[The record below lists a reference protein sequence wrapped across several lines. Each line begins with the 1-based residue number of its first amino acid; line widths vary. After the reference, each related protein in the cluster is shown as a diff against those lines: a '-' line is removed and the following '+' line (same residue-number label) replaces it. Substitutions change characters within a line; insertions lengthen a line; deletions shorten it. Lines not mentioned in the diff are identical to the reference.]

1 MLVRRT
7 FSDASWHLLRYLFVV
22 YSYKSIVCFCFFLK
36 DDTVL
41 AENVAAETEAA
52 KMENSEI
59 SQENQAILAKIKQ
72 TQRKDYID
80 VR

>member
-1 MLVRRT
+1 M
-7 FSDASWHLLRYLFVV
+7 
-22 YSYKSIVCFCFFLK
+22 FCLK